1 VERFTSRDVVV
12 RISSLAEGSWAE
24 SAELGNRDIVVGMA
38 GQTIGRTNDNFGSL
52 VGSAPVE
59 RFALRDGE
67 RMPLTIDPRAGE
79 WSG

>member
-1 VERFTSRDVVV
+1 
-12 RISSLAEGSWAE
+12 
-24 SAELGNRDIVVGMA
+24 
-38 GQTIGRTNDNFGSL
+38 